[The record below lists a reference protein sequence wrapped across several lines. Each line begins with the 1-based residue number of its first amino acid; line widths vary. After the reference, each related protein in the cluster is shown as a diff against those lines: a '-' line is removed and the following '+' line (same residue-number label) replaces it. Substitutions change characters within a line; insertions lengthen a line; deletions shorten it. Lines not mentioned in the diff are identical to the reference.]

1 MVTVEHKQTRVIV
14 SLVGSVTQQNVI
26 DLVDTIN
33 RLRTDF
39 FYRRVDLRI
48 ASPGGEVL
56 ALDYFIESLDHW
68 KQQDL
73 TVTTRALTSCSSAAA
88 IMLSLGDHRE
98 ASASSVLLYH
108 DSRIVMGQ
116 HGPITSEDAEAISE
130 KLKEVDDRMRA
141 KLVDRVASRKAPVGS
156 VHSDDL
162 VDMDKSALKSIRLEV
177 STRSDEPVGGES
189 DEEWLDSWLY
199 ATYSTKDLA
208 RRRERWSKLYDALFD
223 EDKPISAMLAIR
235 LGLVDR
241 LVGPTADP
249 VHQDTSD
256 KPTYWL
262 EIPEWRAAF
271 PGGRIDERL
280 LRRHALILGE
290 TGSGKTR
297 SAILPALVAAYRSPR
312 VGVGLI
318 IDPKR
323 ELDDVLRKR
332 AIADEGRPDKRLV
345 WISTDENAIDLM
357 GNEKWSIAKMVE
369 EDRYWS
375 AAERVLQ
382 RVATVT
388 SLNPA
393 GVLLGQ
399 PPPDDDPYWP
409 REGAALA
416 TTVLAVAIEFLTHPE
431 RHVSDDFE
439 ETRAKDP
446 MRPVALKR
454 LESIGRRMGLY
465 EHPVRKALHAVEG
478 LSSHGIEPRDEVD
491 PARMDGDEGGKGR
504 REAGIGEGELERRRA
519 YRRECAVD
527 ELMREVKRVNLPS
540 DDARTLDE
548 LHEVWQ
554 SSARSKGALDT
565 LIREIGPIVRAVSEK
580 RIPNVLMVASKIFD
594 ELFGMVE
601 LEKVVRDDDG
611 SFRPFSPNSED
622 TGYTPLHALAEG
634 FERPTGGEFDLI
646 ARNMRKFADMRET
659 AVRQYAG
666 VFGSASTIWSQ
677 FITPE
682 IQDTIYFG
690 CEMPDRWVS
699 DGNGVRFLAFEQDV
713 GRSMG
718 DLAEKRGTFYVF
730 QPDPHGLDNLV
741 AKACKVLFF
750 ESVIGNEERARNGE
764 KMPLA
769 AYIADEFQRFI
780 TADRVHGEQSFLDVC
795 RSFGAFT
802 VVACQSIASLHYA
815 LCGVESDE
823 QKRRSA
829 IDIICNNTATK
840 LFFRTTDK
848 DTSERVNNVC
858 PAMAGGELVT
868 RVRPLSTL
876 APGECYASFPD
887 GRFERIQLEPYA

>member
-1 MVTVEHKQTRVIV
+1 MVRAEHKQTHVIV
-14 SLVGSVTQQNVI
+14 SLIGPVTQQSVI
-26 DLVDTIN
+26 ELVDAIN
-33 RLRTDF
+33 QLRTDF

-56 ALDYFIESLDHW
+56 ALDYFIEYLDHW
-68 KQQDL
+68 KRQDL
-73 TVTTRALTSCSSAAA
+73 IVTTRALTSCSSAAA
-88 IMLSLGDHRE
+88 IMLSLGDDRE

-108 DSRIVMGQ
+108 DSRMAMGQ
-116 HGPITSEDAEAISE
+116 DGPITSEDAEAISE

-141 KLVDRVASRKAPVGS
+141 RLVDRVVDREAQARS
-156 VHSDDL
+156 VHSDGL
-162 VDMDKSALKSIRLEV
+162 VDTDKSALKSIRLAV
-177 STRSDEPVGGES
+177 SSRSGDQPGGES
-189 DEEWLDSWLY
+189 DEEWLDSWMC
-199 ATYSTKDLA
+199 ATYSTTQLA
-208 RRRERWSKLYDALFD
+208 LRRERWSMLYDALFD

-249 VHQDTSD
+249 IHQQTPEGS
-256 KPTYWL
+256 THWL
-262 EIPEWRAAF
+262 EIPEWRSAF
-271 PGGRIDERL
+271 PGGRIDERI
-280 LRRHALILGE
+280 LRRHTLILGE

-297 SAILPALVAAYRSPR
+297 SAILPVLLAAYHSPR

-323 ELDDVLRKR
+323 ELDAVLRKR
-332 AIADEGRPDKRLV
+332 ALADGDRPGKRLV
-345 WISTDENAIDLM
+345 WIRTDENAINLM
-357 GNEKWSIAKMVE
+357 GNGRWSIGEMVE
-369 EDRYWS
+369 EGRYWS

-416 TTVLAVAIEFLTHPE
+416 TTVLAIAIDFLTRPQ
-431 RHVSDDFE
+431 RYVADAYE
-439 ETRAKDP
+439 ETRGKDP
-446 MRPVALKR
+446 MWPVALKR
-454 LESIGRRMGLY
+454 LEMVGRRLGLY
-465 EHPVRKALHAVEG
+465 EHPVRSALDTAER
-478 LSSHGIEPRDEVD
+478 LSSRGIEPRDEFDLV
-491 PARMDGDEGGKGR
+491 RMEAEEGGTGLE
-504 REAGIGEGELERRRA
+504 EAGIGEGELERRRA

-527 ELMREVKRVNLPS
+527 ELMREFKRVNLPS
-540 DDARTLDE
+540 DDTRALDE
-548 LHEVWQ
+548 SHEEWQ
-554 SSARSKGALDT
+554 SSDRSRSDLDT
-565 LIREIGPIVRAVSEK
+565 LIREIDPIARVVTDK
-580 RIPNVLMVASKIFD
+580 RIPNVLTVASKIFD

-601 LEKVVRDDDG
+601 GEKVALASDG
-611 SFRPFSPNSED
+611 SFRPFVPNSD
-622 TGYTPLHALAEG
+622 DIGYTPLHALADG
-634 FERPTGGEFDLI
+634 FERSANGEFDLV
-646 ARNMRKFADMRET
+646 ARSMRKFADMRET
-659 AVRQYAG
+659 GGRQYAG

-699 DGNGVRFLAFEQDV
+699 DRNSVRSLEFEQDV
-713 GRSMG
+713 GRSMD
-718 DLAEKRGTFYVF
+718 DLEETCGTFYVF
-730 QPDPHGLDNLV
+730 QPDPYGLDNLV

-750 ESVIGNEERARNGE
+750 ESVIGNEERARRGE
-764 KMPLA
+764 EMPLA

-815 LCGVESDE
+815 LCSVESDE

-848 DTSERVNNVC
+848 DTSERVDNIC
-858 PAMAGGELVT
+858 PAMSGGQLVT

-887 GRFERIQLEPYA
+887 GRFERIQLDPFA